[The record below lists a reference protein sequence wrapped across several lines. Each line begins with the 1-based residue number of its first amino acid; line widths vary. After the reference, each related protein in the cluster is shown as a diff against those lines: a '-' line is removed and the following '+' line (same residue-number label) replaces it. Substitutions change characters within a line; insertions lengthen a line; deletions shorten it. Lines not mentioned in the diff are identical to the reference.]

1 MFAKLTRSQRDA
13 DATTHPQARNKTV
26 LSTIAGWKLHY
37 TLLGIILLAIFLFP
51 VYWMVITSFK
61 SNAEVLT
68 YPPRFVPSIWDV
80 SAYQDQVLRNTVF
93 LRYYLNS
100 AIVGIGTMLL
110 SVSLAAPAAYALA
123 HFRIRGKFLVLI
135 LSLTSLFFPG
145 IMLALPLFVIF
156 SQLRLTNSYFGL
168 ILANTALN
176 LPFAIVVLRPTFLRI
191 PTELTEAALIDGCN
205 KWRAFF
211 RIALPLA
218 KPGLATAAIF
228 AFLAGWNDLI
238 FALSFTDRDTF
249 RPVTAG
255 IWNYILNNTTDWAAA
270 MASATLAML
279 PTLVVFIIAQRFIVS
294 GLTAGSGK

>member
-1 MFAKLTRSQRDA
+1 MLPRLW
-13 DATTHPQARNKTV
+13 HPQSNTSSSLRQTKKRS
-26 LSTIAGWKLHY
+26 LRSKIAGWKLHY
-37 TLLGIILLAIFLFP
+37 TLIGIVLLAIFLFP

-61 SNAEVLT
+61 SNAEILI
-68 YPPRFVPSIWDV
+68 YPPRFVPSQWDF
-80 SAYQDQVLRNTVF
+80 SAYQDQVLRNSVF
-93 LRYYLNS
+93 LRYYRNS
-100 AIVGIGTMLL
+100 AIVGLGTMIL
-110 SVSLAAPAAYALA
+110 SVSLPAPAAYALA

-156 SQLRLTNSYFGL
+156 SQLRLTNSYGGL

-191 PTELTEAALIDGCN
+191 PAELTEAALIDGCN
-205 KWRAFF
+205 KWSAFF
-211 RIALPLA
+211 RVVLPLA

-228 AFLAGWNDLI
+228 AFLAGWNDLV

-255 IWNYILNNTTDWAAA
+255 IWNFILNNTTDWAAA

-279 PTLVVFIIAQRFIVS
+279 PTLIVFVFAQRFIVS
-294 GLTAGSGK
+294 GLTTGSGK

>member
-1 MFAKLTRSQRDA
+1 MAAKLAHSQHGSS
-13 DATTHPQARNKTV
+13 TTHPQAGKRSVQSK
-26 LSTIAGWKLHY
+26 IAGWKLHY
-37 TLLGIILLAIFLFP
+37 TVLAIILLAIFLFP

-61 SNAEVLT
+61 SNAEILT
-68 YPPRFVPSIWDV
+68 YPPRFVPSVWDF
-80 SAYQDQVLRNTVF
+80 SAYQDQVLRNSVF

-100 AIVGIGTMLL
+100 AIVGIGTMIL
-110 SVSLAAPAAYALA
+110 SVSMAAPAAYALA

-156 SQLRLTNSYFGL
+156 SQLHLTNSYFGL

-176 LPFAIVVLRPTFLRI
+176 LPFAIVVLRPAFLRI

-205 KWRAFF
+205 KWGAFF

-218 KPGLATAAIF
+218 SPGVATAAIF
-228 AFLAGWNDLI
+228 AFLAGWNDLV

-255 IWNYILNNTTDWAAA
+255 IWNFILNNTTDWAAA

-279 PTLVVFIIAQRFIVS
+279 PTLVVFLFAQRFIVS
-294 GLTAGSGK
+294 GLTSGSGK